1 MSSGTT
7 TSVRGEPYEVRSGG
21 PVLFL
26 LASGLL
32 WLLVGL
38 VLSLLIGI
46 KLQFPAFGSEFA
58 FLSYGRLQS
67 AAGCALVYGFAAQV
81 GLGLSLWLLARLG
94 GRVLPGGGLA
104 GIAAAFWNVAI
115 SIGIPGILAGQGT
128 GLRWLELPR
137 ESVVV
142 LFLAYLILGILG
154 TRLLFQRSNTR
165 ISAAQAWLL
174 VALFWF
180 PWIFSTAQVALVFV
194 PVRGVLQAIIGGWY
208 TQALF
213 LGWLTSIALALLYA
227 LIPELSGKVAAHSRY
242 AGFGF
247 WSWLLFSGWTAGSSL
262 VGGPVPAWIP
272 TLAVASGVLLLIPTV
287 LISLSL
293 HSGARLRTLF
303 SSPAL
308 FLATA
313 SGISFTVFGVLTALT
328 SFRCAREV
336 LQFTQFFVGLNEL
349 FLFGFVGFALFAGIY
364 VAVPRILGVPL
375 RHSILSILH
384 VAGTIAGVGLAIASL
399 LVGGWFQGWALQS
412 GTDSVTVVR
421 HLQPWLCLNFLGVLL
436 FLGSQLALLAHLL
449 TAVVTFL
456 LPFGKPVLAW
466 VLSPTSAT
474 GSKSS

>member
-7 TSVRGEPYEVRSGG
+7 ASVRGESHEVRSGG

-38 VLSLLIGI
+38 VLILLAGV
-46 KLQFPAFGSEFA
+46 KLQFPSVGSEFA

-67 AAGCALVYGFAAQV
+67 AAGCAVVYGFAAQV

-94 GRVLPGGGLA
+94 GRALTGGGLA
-104 GIAAAFWNVAI
+104 GIAAAFWNVAL

-128 GLRWLELPR
+128 GLRWLELPK
-137 ESVVV
+137 ESVVL
-142 LFLAYLILGILG
+142 LFLAYLILAVLG
-154 TRLLFQRSNTR
+154 ARLLFQRSNSR
-165 ISAAQAWLL
+165 ISSAQAYLL

-194 PVRGVLQAIIGGWY
+194 PVRGVLQSIIAGWY
-208 TQALF
+208 TQVLF

-227 LIPELSGKVAAHSRY
+227 LLPELSGRVSSYSRL

-247 WSWLLFSGWTAGSSL
+247 WSWFLFSGWTAGSSL

-293 HSGARLRTLF
+293 HSGARLRVLF

-313 SGISFTVFGVLTALT
+313 SGVSFTIFGVLTALT

-336 LQFTQFFVGLNEL
+336 LQFTQFFVGLNQL
-349 FLFGFVGFALFAGIY
+349 GLFGFIGFALFSGIY
-364 VAVPRILGVPL
+364 VAVPRILGVKL
-375 RHSILSILH
+375 RYPILSVLH
-384 VAGTIAGVGLAIASL
+384 VAGTVAGVGLAVASL
-399 LVGGWFQGWALQS
+399 LAGGWFQGWALQ
-412 GTDSVTVVR
+412 GGLDSVTVVR
-421 HLQPWLCLNFLGVLL
+421 HLQPWLCLNFLGLLL
-436 FLGSQLALLAHLL
+436 FLGSQLALLIQLL
-449 TAVVTFL
+449 AAVVTFL
-456 LPFGKPVLAW
+456 LPMGKPVVAW
-466 VLSPTSAT
+466 VLAPTSVSGT
-474 GSKSS
+474 KSS

>member
-7 TSVRGEPYEVRSGG
+7 ASVRGEPYEVRSGG
-21 PVLFL
+21 PVLIL

-38 VLSLLIGI
+38 TLTLLTGI

-94 GRVLPGGGLA
+94 GRALPGGGLA
-104 GIAAAFWNVAI
+104 GIAAASWNVAL
-115 SIGIPGILAGQGT
+115 SIGIPGIVAGQGT

-137 ESVVV
+137 ESVPL
-142 LFLAYLILGILG
+142 LFLSYLVLAILGA
-154 TRLLFQRSNTR
+154 RLLFQRSTSR
-165 ISAAQAWLL
+165 ISTGQAYLL

-180 PWIFSTAQVALVFV
+180 PWIFSTAQVALVFL
-194 PVRGVLQAIIGGWY
+194 PVRGVLQAIIAGWY
-208 TQALF
+208 AQALF
-213 LGWLTSIALALLYA
+213 LGWLSSLALGVLYV
-227 LIPELSGKVAAHSRY
+227 LLPELSGRVSPYSRH

-247 WSWLLFSGWTAGSSL
+247 WSWLVLSGWTAGSTL

-293 HSGARLRTLF
+293 HSGSRLRALF

-308 FLATA
+308 FLATV
-313 SGISFTVFGVLTALT
+313 SGISFTVWGVLTALT

-336 LQFTQFFVGLNEL
+336 LQFTQFFVGLNQL
-349 FLFGFVGFALFAGIY
+349 GLFGFVAFAFFAGIY
-364 VAVPRILGVPL
+364 VAVPRLLGVKWKYP
-375 RHSILSILH
+375 ILSVLH
-384 VAGTIAGVGLAIASL
+384 VAGSVAGVGLAVASL
-399 LVGGWFQGWALQS
+399 LLGGWLQGWALHD
-412 GTDSVTVVR
+412 GVDSVTVVR
-421 HLQPWLCLNFLGVLL
+421 HLQPWLCLNFLGILL
-436 FLGSQLALLAHLL
+436 FLGSQFALLLQLL
-449 TAVVTFL
+449 AAVVYFL
-456 LPFGKPVLAW
+456 LPLGQPVVAW
-466 VLSPTSAT
+466 VLAPTST
-474 GSKSS
+474 SGTKSS